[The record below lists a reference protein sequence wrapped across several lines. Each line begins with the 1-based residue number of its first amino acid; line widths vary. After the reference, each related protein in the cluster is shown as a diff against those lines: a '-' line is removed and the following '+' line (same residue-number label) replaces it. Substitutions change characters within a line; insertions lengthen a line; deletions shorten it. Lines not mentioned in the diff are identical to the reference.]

1 MTVGPCVAN
10 GRMQGADH
18 RPRQANF
25 AMNQFAKLGAF
36 LSDCP
41 ADDAVL
47 ESVGHLAGLRPGD
60 SRVYCVHVQSDFP
73 SGSVRDPEPSEFEA
87 RIRKALPAD
96 VFERTECLVQTSHG
110 VAEVLRVARDRDL
123 DLAVMGRYLPSSQM
137 GLGGRLT
144 RVVRKCPCSVLVV
157 PDQWRPHFARI
168 QVAVD
173 GSKHSELSLQT
184 AIALARHGGAP
195 NAELVIQTVRH
206 VDVRHDLAGATFK
219 ESADAQRAYGRQDL
233 ERFLSGIDTQGLPV
247 ETVVSLSESP
257 AHAIVELAMARKMD
271 IVVVGSR
278 GATRAAAVILGSTSE
293 QVLNACGAPVMIV
306 KEKGE
311 TLHLLEALFAME

>member
-1 MTVGPCVAN
+1 M
-10 GRMQGADH
+10 RD
-18 RPRQANF
+18 F
-25 AMNQFAKLGAF
+25 AQFGAF

-41 ADDAVL
+41 SDDAVL
-47 ESVGHLAGLRPGD
+47 ESVGHLAKMGPAK
-60 SRVYCVHVQSDFP
+60 SRVYCVHVQLDFP
-73 SGSVRDPEPSEFEA
+73 GGTVRKPEPSEFEA
-87 RIRKALPAD
+87 RIREALPTD

-110 VAEVLRVARDRDL
+110 VAEVLRVARDKDL

-173 GSKHSELSLQT
+173 GSKHSEISLKT
-184 AIALARHGGAP
+184 AIVLARNAGAS
-195 NAELVIQTVRH
+195 NAELVVQTVRH
-206 VDVRHDLAGATFK
+206 VDVRHDLAGVTFK
-219 ESADAQRAYGRQDL
+219 ESADAQRAYGRRDL
-233 ERFLSGIDTQGLPV
+233 ERFLSGIDTQGLAV
-247 ETVVSLSESP
+247 EIVVSLSESP

-278 GATRAAAVILGSTSE
+278 GATSAAAAILGSTSE